1 MEVVLTGLHGLNYFN
16 QKFKRRY
23 EVGMICDWES
33 PGESWRESTKWL
45 GSRHIV
51 SKVKTITKVI
61 FKKILKL
68 VCFILNHSTQIFW
81 LCDPRQLAPPLSV
94 PCPLLNSH

>member
-1 MEVVLTGLHGLNYFN
+1 MIDCPIPNGQIQTFHMEVVLIGLHGLNYFN

-33 PGESWRESTKWL
+33 PGENWRESTKWL

-51 SKVKTITKVI
+51 SKVKTITR
-61 FKKILKL
+61 
-68 VCFILNHSTQIFW
+68 W
-81 LCDPRQLAPPLSV
+81 GE
-94 PCPLLNSH
+94 